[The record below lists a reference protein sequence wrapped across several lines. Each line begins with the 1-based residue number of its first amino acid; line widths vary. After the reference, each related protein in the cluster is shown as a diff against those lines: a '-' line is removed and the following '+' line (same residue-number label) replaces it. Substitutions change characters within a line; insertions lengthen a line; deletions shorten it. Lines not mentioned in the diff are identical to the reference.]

1 MKRFGILLMVG
12 AGALAAVALL
22 SQSVAQTPARV
33 VAARPTRVGVCD
45 VVAVFNGYRRA
56 KDLSAEFDKK
66 TRQIQVEGQKRDNAI
81 KQLQER
87 LDSLVPGSKE
97 YDARLAELW
106 QRSGEA
112 TVWLDVEKRKIVR
125 QRVLL
130 TQQMYKEVLDAIA
143 ETAKQR
149 GFDIV
154 IHRDG
159 GQIASQ
165 NSVELLNKIALRKCL
180 YASPDTDLTQA
191 ALERVN
197 ETYSK
202 RPG

>member
-12 AGALAAVALL
+12 AGVLAAAALL
-22 SQSVAQTPARV
+22 SQSVAQTPARA
-33 VAARPTRVGVCD
+33 AARPTRVGVCD

-66 TRQIQVEGQKRDNAI
+66 TRQIQAEGQKRDNAI
-81 KQLQER
+81 TQLQER

-106 QRSGEA
+106 QKSGDA

-130 TQQMYKEVLDAIA
+130 TQQMYKEVLHAIA

-154 IHRDG
+154 IHRDS
-159 GQIASQ
+159 GQLASQ

-180 YASPDTDLTQA
+180 YASPETDLTQA
-191 ALERVN
+191 ALKRVN
-197 ETYSK
+197 EIYSK